1 MLMEVKKELKVFI
14 LSFKYAVMREML
26 NKTTFITNILFMIL
40 NNASFIVQWIILYS
54 LKSNIGGYSLK
65 EVLLLWALAASTYGL
80 AHLFFENAFNLSDII
95 NNGKLDSYI
104 VQPKNILL
112 SSITSEIKISAIGD
126 ILYGYIILFIYGITI
141 KNFLLFTLFTITG
154 GLLFVSIIIIINSL
168 SFWINNADL
177 IADTEERLL
186 VQFATYP
193 DGIFKGITKI
203 LLYSIIPVGII
214 NYIPIKLIIN
224 FDYKLLLLIL
234 LITVFLVVLANII
247 FNNGLKRYSS
257 SNLMSARI

>member
-1 MLMEVKKELKVFI
+1 MLMEVKKEFKVFSK
-14 LSFKYAVMREML
+14 SFKYAVMREML
-26 NKTTFITNILFMIL
+26 NKTTFITNIVFMIL

-54 LKSNIGGYSLK
+54 LKSNIGGYSLN
-65 EVLLLWALAASTYGL
+65 EILLLWGLSASTYGV

-95 NNGKLDSYI
+95 NNGALDSYI

-112 SSITSEIKISAIGD
+112 SSITSEIKVSAIGD
-126 ILYGYIILFIYGITI
+126 IIYGYIILFIYGITL
-141 KNFLLFTLFTITG
+141 KNFILFTIFTLTG
-154 GLLFVSIIIIINSL
+154 GLIMVSIIIILNSL
-168 SFWINNADL
+168 SFWINNASL

-203 LLYSIIPVGII
+203 LLYSIVPVGII
-214 NYIPIKLIIN
+214 SYIPINLIIN
-224 FDYKLLLLIL
+224 FDYKLLLLEIIITIIL
-234 LITVFLVVLANII
+234 ILLANII

-257 SNLMSARI
+257 SNLLNVRI

>member
-54 LKSNIGGYSLK
+54 LKSNIGGYSIK

-186 VQFATYP
+186 VQFSTYP

-234 LITVFLVVLANII
+234 LITVFLVVLANVI

>member
-1 MLMEVKKELKVFI
+1 
-14 LSFKYAVMREML
+14 
-26 NKTTFITNILFMIL
+26 MIL
-40 NNASFIVQWIILYS
+40 NNARFIVQRIILYTI
-54 LKSNIGGYSLK
+54 KSNIGGYSLK
-65 EVLLLWALAASTYGL
+65 EVLLLWALAASTYGV

-193 DGIFKGITKI
+193 DCIFKGITKI

-234 LITVFLVVLANII
+234 LITVFLVVLANVI